1 MPVDRRSR
9 HFGVLSFTGTGHL
22 NPLITLSQ
30 ELRNR
35 GHKVTFFERAKIRD
49 RVLGA
54 GLDFVSIAA
63 LPRAKQNPP
72 GSDSHGIRHEIAML
86 RFNLLRITREIEHY
100 LAETSA
106 ALAGAGVDALLI
118 NEIALTGP
126 TVAQLLGLPYFLIS
140 TSVPHHFGWA
150 SSSWFTG
157 YRYSPTALSWLQGW
171 FFELSALH
179 MRGPV
184 RRTLN
189 RFRRTA
195 GLGPMRKIAGEYPCL
210 AHITQLPEC
219 LDLPRRPP
227 TGNFYYTGP
236 WLSNDA
242 RMKVDFPWE
251 RLDGRPIAYVTMGT
265 TRNSQSAILRMIADA
280 CRDLDAQLVI
290 SLGNRFD
297 PDQFTDLPGRP
308 IVTRF
313 APQLEL
319 LKRAAIAITH
329 GGPNTA
335 FEALMEGRPIVAIP
349 LAYDQPAIAKRLKRL
364 GVAEVLPVMRLST
377 DRIRRAVTKVLG
389 DPHYREAAE
398 RVQSEMRAT
407 RGAKR
412 AADIIAVELS
422 GYAAQRQ
429 FAVLARRSFDKQE
442 QVASG
447 VVNASYLQR

>member
-1 MPVDRRSR
+1 
-9 HFGVLSFTGTGHL
+9 
-22 NPLITLSQ
+22 
-30 ELRNR
+30 
-35 GHKVTFFERAKIRD
+35 
-49 RVLGA
+49 
-54 GLDFVSIAA
+54 
-63 LPRAKQNPP
+63 
-72 GSDSHGIRHEIAML
+72 
-86 RFNLLRITREIEHY
+86 
-100 LAETSA
+100 
-106 ALAGAGVDALLI
+106 
-118 NEIALTGP
+118 
-126 TVAQLLGLPYFLIS
+126 
-140 TSVPHHFGWA
+140 
-150 SSSWFTG
+150 
-157 YRYSPTALSWLQGW
+157 
-171 FFELSALH
+171 
-179 MRGPV
+179 
-184 RRTLN
+184 
-189 RFRRTA
+189 
-195 GLGPMRKIAGEYPCL
+195 MRKIAGEYPCL